1 MSNVFQGATGVL
13 QGAKGGPQGG
23 GARKVEKGWAV
34 ARKKQKKTKKNAA
47 EEAEEPCAWLTFGC
61 GRRCASA
68 GGGIFGAGVAV
79 QLKQLAG
86 RQTCPNVSHP
96 LAAV

>member
-23 GARKVEKGWAV
+23 GRERLRKAGPSQEKN
-34 ARKKQKKTKKNAA
+34 KKTKKNAA